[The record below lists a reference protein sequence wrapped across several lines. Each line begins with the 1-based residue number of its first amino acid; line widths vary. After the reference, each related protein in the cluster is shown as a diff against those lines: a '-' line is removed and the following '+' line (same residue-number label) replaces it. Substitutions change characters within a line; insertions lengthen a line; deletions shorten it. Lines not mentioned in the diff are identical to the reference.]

1 MDTTDYSPLLR
12 STLYPT
18 PQPVSTT
25 RPARHRLRRML
36 ARIAGGT
43 LGAIAILAAAGA
55 IYETIA
61 ASGDASAY
69 LPTGRLIDVGGY
81 RLHLDCRGAG
91 SPTIV
96 MDAGLSGSS
105 LDWILV
111 QSELANGNRVC
122 SYDRAGMG
130 WSEPGPAPRSP
141 AQIADELHTLLRN
154 SDVPGPYVLVGHSLG
169 GKTVRM
175 FALAHPSEIA
185 GMVLVDA
192 RSERIDAQMSE
203 TEVEGF
209 TQALNGQATLYTV
222 ARRFG
227 LVRLLGG
234 PLLVGEPLVPPDLA
248 QEMVLLQTTSSAV
261 AETLAEGLAR
271 ADNDA
276 ELADS
281 TLGAMPLVIVAAAD
295 NMSNLPGWPV
305 AQQALAALSSKG
317 RLVVADSGHYVQL
330 EQPNVV
336 IDAVR
341 SVLAEASAG
350 SPD

>member
-1 MDTTDYSPLLR
+1 
-12 STLYPT
+12 
-18 PQPVSTT
+18 
-25 RPARHRLRRML
+25 
-36 ARIAGGT
+36 
-43 LGAIAILAAAGA
+43 
-55 IYETIA
+55 
-61 ASGDASAY
+61 
-69 LPTGRLIDVGGY
+69 
-81 RLHLDCRGAG
+81 
-91 SPTIV
+91 
-96 MDAGLSGSS
+96 
-105 LDWILV
+105 
-111 QSELANGNRVC
+111 
-122 SYDRAGMG
+122 
-130 WSEPGPAPRSP
+130 
-141 AQIADELHTLLRN
+141 
-154 SDVPGPYVLVGHSLG
+154 
-169 GKTVRM
+169 
-175 FALAHPSEIA
+175 
-185 GMVLVDA
+185 
-192 RSERIDAQMSE
+192 
-203 TEVEGF
+203 
-209 TQALNGQATLYTV
+209 
-222 ARRFG
+222 
-227 LVRLLGG
+227 VRLLGG